1 MKKQKIKSLLL
12 VPLVFAS
19 ITTGVVYAEEQTTS
33 SSIQTNDSSVVA
45 PDLQSVTENVEHKPS
60 VVTPEE
66 YEQNVADFKKID
78 IEAVHHSFTE
88 DQLEHTI
95 YFGRKTCSHCRQ
107 FSPELKEFNNLIEKK
122 LEYYDLDGKDFDGEA
137 REFLFKTVG
146 IPGTPTILYLKNG
159 HPISGWVGGGA
170 TARQIYD
177 YMYSRKS
184 PKQTET
190 IASSEETVIESV
202 RDEKTGDNSMRSS
215 DKVVS
220 ESKGLNDE
228 KINEMKISNIN
239 PNANSENSG
248 KMESINLISMAK
260 TTQSVDLAML
270 DNKNQWETSKP
281 VFESVEENKISLD
294 DIRRTDYVSHSIDS
308 NKKLLPKTGEEESH
322 QLLRMAIAFFMV
334 SVMIK
339 VKQKIHK

>member
-1 MKKQKIKSLLL
+1 M
-12 VPLVFAS
+12 
-19 ITTGVVYAEEQTTS
+19 
-33 SSIQTNDSSVVA
+33 A
-45 PDLQSVTENVEHKPS
+45 PDLPSAKEKVEHKPS

-66 YEQNVADFKKID
+66 YEKNVTDFKKID
-78 IEAVHHSFTE
+78 IEAVRQSFTE

-137 REFLFKTVG
+137 REFLFKKVG

-170 TARQIYD
+170 TAQQVYD
-177 YMYSRKS
+177 YMYSRNS

-190 IASSEETVIESV
+190 VKSSEETVTESV
-202 RDEKTGDNSMRSS
+202 RDESTRSDSMNISN
-215 DKVVS
+215 KVVS
-220 ESKGLNDE
+220 DSKGMSDE
-228 KINEMKISNIN
+228 KRTEMKISNDN
-239 PNANSENSG
+239 PNSNSENSG
-248 KMESINLISMAK
+248 KVESTNSTSKAK
-260 TTQSVDLAML
+260 TTQSDNLAML
-270 DNKNQWETSKP
+270 DNKNQLETPKP
-281 VFESVEENKISLD
+281 IFDAAQENKTSLTD
-294 DIRRTDYVSHSIDS
+294 VKDADYVSESITS
-308 NKKLLPKTGEEESH
+308 SEKLLPKTGEEESY
-322 QLLRMAIAFFMV
+322 QLIWMAVAFFMT

>member
-19 ITTGVVYAEEQTTS
+19 ITAGVVYAEEQPTS
-33 SSIQTNDSSVVA
+33 SSIQPNDSSLVA
-45 PDLQSVTENVEHKPS
+45 PDLQSGTENVEHKPS

-66 YEQNVADFKKID
+66 YEQNVAEFKKID
-78 IEAVHHSFTE
+78 IEAVRQSFTE

-122 LEYYDLDGKDFDGEA
+122 LEYYDLDGKDFDEEA
-137 REFLFKTVG
+137 REFLFKKVG

-170 TARQIYD
+170 TAQQVYD
-177 YMYSRKS
+177 YMYSRNS

-190 IASSEETVIESV
+190 VKSSEETVTESV
-202 RDEKTGDNSMRSS
+202 RDENTRSDSMNVS

-220 ESKGLNDE
+220 DSKGMSDE
-228 KINEMKISNIN
+228 KRTEMKISNDN
-239 PNANSENSG
+239 PNSNSENSG
-248 KMESINLISMAK
+248 KVESINSTSKVK
-260 TTQSVDLAML
+260 TTQSDNLAML
-270 DNKNQWETSKP
+270 DNKNQLETP
-281 VFESVEENKISLD
+281 NPIFDVAQENKTSLTD
-294 DIRRTDYVSHSIDS
+294 VKDADYVSESITS
-308 NKKLLPKTGEEESH
+308 NEKLLPRTGEEESY
-322 QLLRMAIAFFMV
+322 QLIRLAVAFFMAAI
-334 SVMIK
+334 MIK